1 MPFGF
6 PTLPANG
13 AVDHTLR
20 RSLIAA
26 LKSRHWMHLDAAWAA
41 EGIGGCYGS
50 GQGEWLVRLSKIPG
64 ELDLYLVTRSMNGA
78 PVFDSHLEGRARDV
92 AAALNELEEHNSFAT
107 ARHEQPSLTVGS
119 PSRATA

>member
-6 PTLPANG
+6 PNLPEESPP
-13 AVDHTLR
+13 DHALR

-26 LKSRHWMHLDAAWAA
+26 LKSRHWMHLDAEWAA
-41 EGIGGCYGS
+41 EAIGRFYGS
-50 GQGEWLVRLSKIPG
+50 GHGEWQVRLSKVPG
-64 ELDLYLVTRSMNGA
+64 EFDLYLVIRSMNGA

-92 AAALNELEEHNSFAT
+92 AGALNELEEINSFAT
-107 ARHEQPSLTVGS
+107 ARHEQPSVTAGS